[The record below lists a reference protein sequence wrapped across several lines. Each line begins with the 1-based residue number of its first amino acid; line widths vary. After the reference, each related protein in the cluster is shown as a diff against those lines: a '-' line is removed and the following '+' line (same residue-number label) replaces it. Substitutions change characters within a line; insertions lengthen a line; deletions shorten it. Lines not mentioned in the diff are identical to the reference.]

1 MTLNADC
8 IRDLLLYLEENLSYV
23 EGVTDMTHKKIGI
36 GALAQKLPQYTEE
49 EVRYTV
55 EKLYEAGYIHLTG
68 VKINNQGYISIGYV
82 DDITWDGF
90 EFLNRVREPKIW
102 EATKKGAAKIG
113 SMPIATLSTIAF
125 EIIKNIAT
133 RPEIIDK
140 IMSFIPWA
148 Q

>member
-8 IRDLLLYLEENLSYV
+8 IRDLLLYLEENLSYM
-23 EGVTDMTHKKIGI
+23 EGATDMTHKKIAI
-36 GALAQKLPQYTEE
+36 GTLAKELPDYKKE
-49 EVRYTV
+49 EVQYTV
-55 EKLYEAGYIHLTG
+55 EKLCEAGYIHLTN
-68 VKINNQGYISIGYV
+68 VSLSNQKYIMTGYI

-113 SMPIATLSTIAF
+113 SMSIATLSTIAF

-148 Q
+148 

>member
-8 IRDLLLYLEENLSYV
+8 IRDLLLYLEENLSYM

-36 GALAQKLPQYTEE
+36 GTLVQKLPKYTEE
-49 EVRYTV
+49 EVKYTI
-55 EKLYEAGYIHLTG
+55 EKLHEAGYIHLTN
-68 VKINNQGYISIGYV
+68 VAISNQGYIMTGYV

-113 SMPIATLSTIAF
+113 SMSIATLSTIAF

-140 IMSFIPWA
+140 IMSFIHWT
-148 Q
+148 